1 MKNMHEVNLN
11 KEIINEVENNVRF
24 VDMPNLKNYDTIT
37 IENDFIE
44 IIKEAKYERDEEG
57 YYEKVANKEVRQFKK
72 NNLSGVY
79 VEC

>member
-11 KEIINEVENNVRF
+11 KKIIKEIESTIRF
-24 VDMPNLKNYDTIT
+24 VDMPNLKNYNTIT

-44 IIKEAKYERDEEG
+44 IIKDAKYEREEG
-57 YYEKVANKEVRQFKK
+57 DYIEVSKKEVRQFKK
-72 NNLSGVY
+72 NNLSGVF